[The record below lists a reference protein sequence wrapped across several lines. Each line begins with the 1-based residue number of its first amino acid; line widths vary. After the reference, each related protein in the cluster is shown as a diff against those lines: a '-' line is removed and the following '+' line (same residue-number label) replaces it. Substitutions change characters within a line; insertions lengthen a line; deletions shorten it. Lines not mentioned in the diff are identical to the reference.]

1 VCPEEN
7 APEARQAWR
16 PWKLWSPCR
25 TWRPKRR
32 ACRRPWTKEDL
43 NCAQNEDLEAREGLE
58 ALKEA

>member
-1 VCPEEN
+1 MSQEKK

-16 PWKLWSPCR
+16 PWKVWRPCR

-32 ACRRPWTKEDL
+32 AWRRPWKKEDL
-43 NCAQNEDLEAREGLE
+43 NCAQNEDLGAREGLE